1 MGHSLNK
8 NDNLNKDVKTG
19 MLWSIV
25 ERGGVQFFN
34 LVATVVLARLLSP
47 KDFGILGLA
56 VLFTGAS
63 GTVTSL
69 SFGMAIVQRDEVRK
83 DHLATILVIQGS
95 INALTFLVL
104 FLIAPWVGS
113 YFGNPLV
120 GTVLRMTSFNFLIR
134 IIGICPSAMLRRE
147 RVFKPL
153 SINQMLDAFVD
164 MIVAIPLGALGFGV
178 WSLVYG
184 GLAGSLVSKLYLVY
198 ASGWKPSLRM
208 SRRAFRE
215 LFGFGMGVSI
225 AGIIND
231 ISKRSNSF
239 IVGKWLGTSALGYFD
254 KATALVSVPINDLGT
269 RANAVLF
276 PVFARIRH
284 EPGRFKAAIR
294 RSVLSLS
301 LVSYPIFCSLTVLAP
316 EIIYVMYG
324 SKWAKVVPPFRILAM
339 AGVPLLLLQL
349 MISVTFVTGK
359 SRQEMGRRAVMT
371 VLLVTGSIIGSRW
384 DLAGIAWAA
393 VIVNVFG
400 LMLVVWQVYRLGLL
414 RPLADV
420 VKPQAIPFGGAMAL
434 VVTEHACQAWAQSIG
449 LSAFISLPICLAVGG
464 TAYLIMVAMLK
475 DEVLTRLIDEFKGD
489 LEPIAGRVP
498 MFGALVRLWR

>member
-1 MGHSLNK
+1 MG
-8 NDNLNKDVKTG
+8 DNLNKDVKTG
-19 MLWSIV
+19 MLWSIL

-34 LVATVVLARLLSP
+34 LVATIVLARLLSP

-104 FLIAPWVGS
+104 FAISPWVGS

-164 MIVAIPLGALGFGV
+164 MLVAIPLGALGFGV

-225 AGIIND
+225 VGIISD

-239 IVGKWLGTSALGYFD
+239 IVGKWLGTAALGYFD
-254 KATALVSVPINDLGT
+254 KATALISVPINDLGT

-294 RSVLSLS
+294 RSILSLS
-301 LVSYPIFCSLTVLAP
+301 LVSYPIFCSLTVMAP

-324 SKWAKVVPPFRILAM
+324 RKWAMVVAPFQILALS
-339 AGVPLLLLQL
+339 GVPLLLLQL
-349 MISVTFVTGK
+349 LISVTFVTGQ
-359 SRQEMGRRAVMT
+359 SRQEMGRRTIMT
-371 VLLVTGSIIGSRW
+371 ILLVVGSIIGSRW
-384 DLAGIAWAA
+384 DLAGIAIATD
-393 VIVNVFG
+393 IVNLIG
-400 LMLVVWQVYRLGLL
+400 LILVVWQVYRLGLL

-420 VKPQAIPFGGAMAL
+420 VKPQTIPFGGAIAM
-434 VVTEHACQAWAQSIG
+434 VVAEHACQAWMRSIQ
-449 LSAFISLPICLAVGG
+449 LSPFLSLPVSLAIGG
-464 TAYLIMVAMLK
+464 IAYLGTVALMR
-475 DEVLTRLIDEFKGD
+475 DEVLMHLLTEVKGD
-489 LEPIAGRVP
+489 LEPLVGRVP
-498 MFGALVRLWR
+498 MFGPALARLWR